1 MATGFAS
8 KTARKTAS
16 RPEPAEG
23 PRPYLLTVKQFEA
36 MIGAGV
42 FAEGEHVELLGG
54 ELIQK
59 MTKYPPHNFG
69 VDSSATLLRS
79 ILPAVWIVREEKAIN
94 LDDSSRPEPDLV
106 VAQGPRE
113 MYRLSDPFPKDIALI
128 VEVADASYSEDRIK
142 KWVRYAA
149 AKVPVYVIL
158 NIGERRLE
166 LYRKP
171 YGRGATARYRESLVF
186 DESAEMPV
194 IIEGVEV
201 GRIAVRDVLA

>member
-8 KTARKTAS
+8 KTARKTAD

-23 PRPYLLTVKQFEA
+23 PKPYLLTVKQFEA
-36 MIGAGV
+36 MIGAGI

-59 MTKYPPHNFG
+59 MTKFDAHNFG
-69 VDSSATLLRS
+69 VDVIAAAFRAM
-79 ILPAVWIVREEKAIN
+79 LPTGWIAREEKPVV
-94 LDDSSRPEPDLV
+94 LDDLSRPEPDIV
-106 VAQGPRE
+106 VARGPRDL
-113 MYRLSDPFPKDIALI
+113 YRHRSPNSKDIALI
-128 VEVADASYSEDRIK
+128 AEVADTSYAEDRIK

-149 AKVPVYVIL
+149 AKVSVYVIL
-158 NIGERRLE
+158 NIRERRLE

-171 YGRGATARYRESLVF
+171 YGRGASAKYRESLIF

-194 IIEGVEV
+194 FVEGVEV
-201 GRIAVRDVLA
+201 GRIAVRGVLA

>member
-8 KTARKTAS
+8 KTARKTAD
-16 RPEPAEG
+16 RPELAEG

-54 ELIQK
+54 ELTQK

-69 VDSSATLLRS
+69 VDSSATHLRS
-79 ILPAVWIVREEKAIN
+79 ILPALWIVREEKAIN
-94 LDDSSRPEPDLV
+94 LDDSSRPEPDIV
-106 VAQGPRE
+106 IARGPHDT
-113 MYRLSDPFPKDIALI
+113 YRRRDPSPKDIALI
-128 VEVADASYSEDRIK
+128 VEVADSSYAEDRFK

-149 AKVPVYVIL
+149 AKIPVYAIL
-158 NIGERRLE
+158 NIGERCLE

-171 YGRGATARYRESLVF
+171 YGRGDSARYRESLLF

-194 IIEGVEV
+194 FIEGAEV
-201 GRIAVRDVLA
+201 GRIAVRAVLA